1 MRQENRVDTNC
12 VLCPVFCVKTI
23 AVSEK
28 AYTRLAS
35 WKNGRGDTFSAVIE
49 RLIPPKGTL
58 AAALEGAESLPNLPA
73 GEFESLERAVNATR
87 QKVRPPWK

>member
-1 MRQENRVDTNC
+1 MKN
-12 VLCPVFCVKTI
+12 I

-35 WKNGRGDTFSAVIE
+35 WKTSRDDTFSAVIE

-58 AAALEGAESLPNLPA
+58 AAALEAAKSLPELPPQELA
-73 GEFESLERAVNATR
+73 SLEDAVDAAR
-87 QKVRPPWK
+87 QKIHSSWK

>member
-1 MRQENRVDTNC
+1 M
-12 VLCPVFCVKTI
+12 KTI

-35 WKNGRGDTFSAVIE
+35 WKTGRDDTFSAVIE

-58 AAALEGAESLPNLPA
+58 AAALEAAASLPELPA
-73 GEFESLERAVNATR
+73 REFESLEKAIKSA
-87 QKVRPPWK
+87 QPPWRLNGQSG

>member
-1 MRQENRVDTNC
+1 M
-12 VLCPVFCVKTI
+12 KTI

-35 WKNGRGDTFSAVIE
+35 WKTDRGDTFSAVIE

-58 AAALEGAESLPNLPA
+58 GAALEAAKSLPELPTR
-73 GEFESLERAVNATR
+73 ELESLESAVNATR
-87 QKVRPPWK
+87 QKVGPSWK

>member
-1 MRQENRVDTNC
+1 M
-12 VLCPVFCVKTI
+12 FCIGKLKTI

-35 WKNGRGDTFSAVIE
+35 WKNGRSDTFSAVIE

-58 AAALEGAESLPNLPA
+58 AAALEAAESLPDLSSR
-73 GEFESLERAVNATR
+73 EFESLEAAVNGTR
-87 QKVRPPWK
+87 RKLSSSWR

>member
-1 MRQENRVDTNC
+1 M
-12 VLCPVFCVKTI
+12 KTI

-58 AAALEGAESLPNLPA
+58 EAALEAAASLPKLPPR
-73 GEFESLERAVNATR
+73 EFESLEKAVNATR
-87 QKVRPPWK
+87 RKLRTSWK

>member
-1 MRQENRVDTNC
+1 LTQVVFC
-12 VLCPVFCVKTI
+12 VLCYTFMKTI

-35 WKNGRGDTFSAVIE
+35 WKTGRDDTFSAVIE

-58 AAALEGAESLPNLPA
+58 DAALEAAESLPVLPSK
-73 GEFESLERAVNATR
+73 EFESLENMVNATR
-87 QKVRPPWK
+87 KRLRASWK

>member
-1 MRQENRVDTNC
+1 M
-12 VLCPVFCVKTI
+12 KTI

-35 WKNGRGDTFSAVIE
+35 WKTGREDTFSAVIE

-58 AAALEGAESLPNLPA
+58 AAALAAAESLPNLPPR
-73 GEFESLERAVNATR
+73 EFESLEKTVNATR
-87 QKVRPPWK
+87 KKLRSSWK

>member
-1 MRQENRVDTNC
+1 MFYTGN
-12 VLCPVFCVKTI
+12 LKTI

-58 AAALEGAESLPNLPA
+58 AAALEAAESLPDLSSR
-73 GEFESLERAVNATR
+73 EFESLEAAVNGTR
-87 QKVRPPWK
+87 RKLSSSWR

>member
-1 MRQENRVDTNC
+1 M
-12 VLCPVFCVKTI
+12 KTI

-35 WKNGRGDTFSAVIE
+35 WKAGRDDTFSAVIE

-58 AAALEGAESLPNLPA
+58 AAALEAAASLPELPA
-73 GEFESLERAVNATR
+73 REFESLEKAVNATR
-87 QKVRPPWK
+87 RKLRLVRRRKPQRRRG